1 MLLAYSG
8 WTGVVGNA
16 PYNSPRI
23 WGTLSPVIGINGR
36 PTELAR
42 APERFPTIVRN
53 VLLLGDCPRTGT
65 VPKAVLLDAS
75 GRNVLD
81 LKPGANDVRSLAP
94 GVYFVVWE
102 SSRDRGFR
110 DSGAAKIVLTR

>member
-23 WGTLSPVIGINGR
+23 WGTLSPVIGINVR

-53 VLLLGDCPRTGT
+53 VLLLGDCPRIGT
-65 VPKAVLLDAS
+65 VPKAALLDIS
-75 GRNVLD
+75 GRKVLD
-81 LKPGANDVRSLAP
+81 LRVGANDVSRLPA
-94 GVYFVVWE
+94 GIYFVR
-102 SSRDRGFR
+102 SS
-110 DSGAAKIVLTR
+110 SGVTRSASSVTKVVVSR